1 MNSTLC
7 TIYSHVKHKQYQC
20 HYIQYNTD
28 TYKYLSKHARFM
40 IQVDINKKH
49 NFKITSLNLLY
60 LGIDSYMQ
68 CDTRSPYASSWDLT

>member
-1 MNSTLC
+1 MHSYELNTMYN
-7 TIYSHVKHKQYQC
+7 IHVKHKQYQC

-49 NFKITSLNLLY
+49 NFKITSLKLLY
-60 LGIDSYMQ
+60 LSLYRQ
-68 CDTRSPYASSWDLT
+68 LYAM